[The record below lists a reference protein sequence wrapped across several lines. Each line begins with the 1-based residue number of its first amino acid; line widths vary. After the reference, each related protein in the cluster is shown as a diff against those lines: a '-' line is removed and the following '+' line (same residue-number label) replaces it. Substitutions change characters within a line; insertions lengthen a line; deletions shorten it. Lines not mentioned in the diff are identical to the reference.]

1 MVQHVPRHDLP
12 VDDVRQNMASM
23 VASRNRVVDRLERS
37 EMSRARAL
45 EVTLTVAKSLCAE
58 DPDVEE
64 FATWEAW
71 VTAMQVGSAIFT
83 SAAASEGPVACR
95 IGVDGEVRELPATGP
110 QFYLNAGSWVTAWY
124 LATICRENSRLEQ
137 LARVPVSF
145 LRESGTQF
153 DEYMYDW
160 VAALQSFWLGHADTM
175 WDKVV
180 AAVTGSD
187 PAVAHIADK
196 ELLLKILY
204 PPLELFHLY
213 QRREVERFNEALLNA
228 VTWHKEYWTASEERA
243 RSSDGLVAL
252 APLALACMAR
262 DAGFPIDVESPYLPM
277 ELLQFGWAGEVE
289 P

>member
-1 MVQHVPRHDLP
+1 MVQRVPRHDFP
-12 VDDVRQNMASM
+12 VVDVRQDMASM
-23 VASRNRVVDRLERS
+23 VASTNRVIDRLERS

-58 DPDVEE
+58 DPDVGK

-71 VTAMQVGSAIFT
+71 ITAMQVGSALFT
-83 SAAASEGPVACR
+83 SATASAGPVACR
-95 IGVDGEVRELPATGP
+95 IGVDGEVRNLPATGP
-110 QFYLNAGSWVTAWY
+110 QFYLNAGSWVTSWY

-145 LRESGTQF
+145 LRQSGAEF

-160 VAALQSFWLGHADTM
+160 VEALQNFWQGRAEVM

-180 AAVTGSD
+180 AAVNKTD
-187 PAVAHIADK
+187 PDVAHIADRD
-196 ELLLKILY
+196 LLLKILY

-213 QRREVERFNEALLNA
+213 QRREVERFNETLANSL
-228 VTWHKEYWTASEERA
+228 TWHKEYWTASEERA
-243 RSSDGLVAL
+243 QSTDGLVAL

-262 DAGFPIDVESPYLPM
+262 DADFPIDVESEYLPK
-277 ELLQFGWAGEVE
+277 ELLQFGWVGEVE
-289 P
+289 S